1 MKIKITALALSL
13 IATLGVLFSLGASAH
28 SLW

>member
-1 MKIKITALALSL
+1 MKNRIVALTLSL
-13 IATLGVLFSLGASAH
+13 AVTLGILFSLGASAH